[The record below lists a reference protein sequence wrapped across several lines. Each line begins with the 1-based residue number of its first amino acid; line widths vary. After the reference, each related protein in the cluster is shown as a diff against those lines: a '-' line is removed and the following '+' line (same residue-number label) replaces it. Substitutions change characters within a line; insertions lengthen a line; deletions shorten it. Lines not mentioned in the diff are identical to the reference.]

1 MTSQATDTSSTG
13 APSTGTG
20 AAVEGTETVAFSGRC
35 LCGQVQFEGLATP
48 SEAPAMHCHCKDC
61 QRATG
66 SGFAT
71 VLPLPDANLK
81 VTGEIRNFRVTGES
95 GGAVDREFCPKCG
108 SPLFTRAALA
118 PGQVFVKAGALDNSA
133 WLRPVVACWTD
144 SRESWCVLTD
154 QIDSVP
160 QNP

>member
-1 MTSQATDTSSTG
+1 MTASATGSSSTG
-13 APSTGTG
+13 
-20 AAVEGTETVAFSGRC
+20 EGTETIAFSGRC
-35 LCGQVQFEGLATP
+35 LCGQVQFEGQARP

-71 VLPLPDANLK
+71 VFSLSDTDLV
-81 VTGEIRNFRVTGES
+81 VTGEIKNFRVTGES
-95 GGAVDREFCPKCG
+95 GGAVDREFCPGCG
-108 SPLFTRAALA
+108 SPLFTRAELA
-118 PGQVFVKAGALDNSA
+118 PGQVFVKAGALDNST
-133 WLRPVVACWTD
+133 WLNPVMACWTD

-154 QIDSVP
+154 EIDGVP